1 MRERNTKQF
10 HIDSKLKK
18 NRQLNF
24 KIHLARI
31 LKMVHLVRGLETS
44 SSSFVLEFVAV
55 LNHGINMVRGNRWTT
70 ASGIM
75 TELINT
81 FEKWPRD
88 VTMVEKEAA
97 VNIREWWEDQTQ
109 NHGLF
114 WLDAELLTPENLIIE
129 VKGLGRIKTVFIHF
143 DTGIL
148 MIFEIKQKQKMS
160 LLRTLAAEK
169 VSGFIT
175 KREDIKQLEVP
186 DDVMNDLNKAYDDC
200 WRVQYNTADS

>member
-1 MRERNTKQF
+1 
-10 HIDSKLKK
+10 
-18 NRQLNF
+18 
-24 KIHLARI
+24 
-31 LKMVHLVRGLETS
+31 MVHLVRGLETS